1 MKSGKILIPQI
12 EVLPTAVVAN
22 GDVPPELEIRFD
34 MPYGPDF
41 VDVKAPLPPN
51 WQLRFIHNQLFKHFY
66 NPSRFCPGAFH
77 STIVRKAEFR
87 SDKHQDA
94 YFAMC
99 AAVIKKWQL
108 NGPRPL
114 NASPVDNR
122 SGIWLFTDRT
132 QPTHHFPPNFL
143 PPYDTEEKRQIIL
156 SYLTEEWDENILSW
170 KKAQYVERKEV
181 RVAGT
186 CDKIG
191 LEWCGVSGNPIE
203 SLLCGRGGSASEKPA
218 EVYVPTAAAAETT
231 MKVPF

>member
-1 MKSGKILIPQI
+1 MPDLLSTGLAFNGRGPLSCHFFI
-12 EVLPTAVVAN
+12 TAA
-22 GDVPPELEIRFD
+22 
-34 MPYGPDF
+34 
-41 VDVKAPLPPN
+41 
-51 WQLRFIHNQLFKHFY
+51 
-66 NPSRFCPGAFH
+66 
-77 STIVRKAEFR
+77 
-87 SDKHQDA
+87 
-94 YFAMC
+94 
-99 AAVIKKWQL
+99 
-108 NGPRPL
+108 
-114 NASPVDNR
+114 
-122 SGIWLFTDRT
+122 
-132 QPTHHFPPNFL
+132 HHFPPNFL

-156 SYLTEEWDENILSW
+156 SYLTEEWDEKILSW